1 MRVAVLGSTGMLGS
15 TVAVFLGQNNFE
27 VTEFN
32 RSNNPIAH
40 GNKSAVLNINPHT
53 TLKNL
58 QVLEEFDVVVNAIGI
73 VRQVIDELNVNH
85 VKLAHCVNS
94 EFSRLLDELGFKS
107 GIPVI
112 QIGTDCVFS
121 GVVGRQTESS
131 PHSYTD
137 LYSFTKM
144 VGEEISKNTK
154 ILRTSIV
161 GREFHSSHSLLNWVL
176 TQPIGAKINGF
187 NNHYWNGVTTL
198 HFAKLISG
206 VIKNKEFITGVQ
218 HVVPRNIVSKYDLVR
233 CIADKFDRRDLEI
246 FNYEANERIDR
257 SLGTDF
263 PDRNSQ
269 LWKNGGYE
277 VPPTIQEMLA
287 EYASWDNKFMQ
298 KLRESYNTIR

>member
-1 MRVAVLGSTGMLGS
+1 MLGS

-32 RSNNPIAH
+32 RSNNPIASA
-40 GNKSAVLNINPHT
+40 NKSAVLDINPYMT
-53 TLKNL
+53 YKNL
-58 QVLEEFDVVVNAIGI
+58 LALEDFDVIVNAIGL
-73 VRQVIDELNVNH
+73 VRQVIDESNEIQVE
-85 VKLAHCVNS
+85 LAHYVNA

-131 PHSYTD
+131 QHSYTD

-144 VGEEISKNTK
+144 VGEDISKNTK

-161 GREFHSSHSLLNWVL
+161 GMEFHSSHSLLNWVL
-176 TQPIGAKINGF
+176 KQPIGAKINGF

-198 HFAKLISG
+198 HFAKLVSG
-206 VIKNKEFITGVQ
+206 VIKNKEFTPGIQ
-218 HVVPRNIVSKYDLVR
+218 HVIPRNIVSKYDLVR
-233 CIADKFDRRDLEI
+233 CIADEFDRTDLEI
-246 FNYEANERIDR
+246 LDYEANERIDR

-263 PDRNSQ
+263 PDKNLQ
-269 LWKNGGYE
+269 LWENGGYE
-277 VPPTIQEMLA
+277 VLPTVEEMLN

-298 KLRESYNTIR
+298 KLRNSYNTNR